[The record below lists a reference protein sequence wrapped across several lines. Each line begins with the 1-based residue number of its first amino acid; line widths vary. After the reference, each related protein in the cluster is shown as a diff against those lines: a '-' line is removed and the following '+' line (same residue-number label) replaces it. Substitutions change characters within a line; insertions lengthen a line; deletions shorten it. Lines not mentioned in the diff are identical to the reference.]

1 MPVTKTTTVISN
13 NITLTAGSGTTTST
27 VYSATVGWH
36 KMVHIK
42 LTNGG
47 TPPATPASAIIEA
60 SADNSNWYNFNNT
73 TYTGPSGASGVMSWT
88 VLVWSAVQY
97 LRVTWT
103 AGDTQNVTAR
113 AEVCDAT
120 EIAESAT
127 GDSNSSNATA
137 DSSNTALRT
146 NLYNEVTST
155 FVAQNQVTV
164 GTSAAQL
171 ASNAC
176 VKGVTIKA
184 LNGNTGIIYVGNS
197 SGLTTSNGFELG
209 AGESISLPLNNSNLV
224 WVRAS
229 VASQKICYAAI

>member
-36 KMVHIK
+36 KMVHLK
-42 LTNGG
+42 LTNGV

-60 SADNSNWYNFNNT
+60 SADNSNWYTFS
-73 TYTGPSGASGVMSWT
+73 TGYIGPAGTNGVSSWT

-97 LRVTWT
+97 VRVTWT

-113 AEVCDAT
+113 AEICDAT

-127 GDSNSSNATA
+127 GTSNSSNAVA

-146 NLYNEVTST
+146 NLYNEVASS
-155 FVAQNQVTV
+155 FVSQTQVTIS
-164 GTSAAQL
+164 TSAVQL
-171 ASNAC
+171 ASNTC
-176 VKGVTIKA
+176 IKGVIIKA
-184 LNGNTGIIYVGNS
+184 LNGNTGTIYVGNS
-197 SGLTTSNGFELG
+197 SGVTSSNGLELG
-209 AGESISLPLNNSNLV
+209 AGESISLPLNNSNLI
-224 WVRAS
+224 WVIAS
-229 VASQKICYAAI
+229 VANQIICYGAI